1 MKANESI
8 EKYPARV
15 REYTNY
21 ALKSTKIVAK
31 NCGPRP
37 VGSEADA
44 KAREYLK
51 ADTAKF
57 CDEVKEEAFK
67 CSDKAFMSWVS
78 IGSVLLLVSAVLFVF
93 GLQAISLA
101 VTLLNVVFIVGE
113 FFFYKKV
120 LDGFFKKKETAN
132 IIGVRKASGETKR
145 RIIFCGHTDSAYE
158 WTYTYHG
165 GRPFVA
171 LAIVIAVVS
180 IAVSVAGNVI
190 AIINNGALNPS
201 IVFMNDNTFVTAFA
215 IAMLALIPAYVYTFF
230 FCNYKRP
237 VVGAVDNLT
246 GCFTSLA
253 VVKFLFDNDI
263 RFENTEVQV
272 LLTGGEEAGTRGA
285 QAYVK
290 AHKDELTDKN
300 VETVFVGVDTIHD
313 FDFMNVISKDMNG
326 FVKNDAH
333 VVELI
338 KNAAAVAGY
347 DNVSSGPISL
357 GSTDA
362 APFSQVGVPAAT
374 FVAMDP
380 TPARYYHTRLD
391 TEENLDPK
399 TMEAGVKIAL
409 ETAFL
414 FDEKGI

>member
-31 NCGPRP
+31 NFGPRP

-44 KAREYLK
+44 KAREYLMS
-51 ADTAKF
+51 DTAKF
-57 CDEVKEEAFK
+57 CDEVREERFR

-78 IGSVLLLVSAVLFVF
+78 VGSVLLMISAILFLF
-93 GLQAISLA
+93 GLYAVSLA
-101 VTLLNVVFIVGE
+101 VTVLNVFFIVFE
-113 FFFYKKV
+113 FFFYKPV
-120 LDGFFKKKETAN
+120 MDIFFKKKESGN
-132 IIGVRKASGETKR
+132 IVGIRKASGETKR
-145 RIIFCGHTDSAYE
+145 RIIFCGHTDSTYE

-171 LAIVIAVVS
+171 LAIVLAVIS
-180 IAVSVAGNVI
+180 IVVSVAGNI
-190 AIINNGALNPS
+190 MAIIYSGAVDPS
-201 IVFMNDNTFVTAFA
+201 IVFMNDNIVITVFA
-215 IAMLALIPAYVYTFF
+215 IVMLALTPAYIYTFF

-237 VVGAVDNLT
+237 VVGAIDNLT
-246 GCFTSLA
+246 GCFSSLA

-285 QAYVK
+285 KAYAK

-300 VETVFVGVDTIHD
+300 IETVFVGVDTIHD

-326 FVKNDAH
+326 LVKNDER
-333 VVELI
+333 VVDLVKEG
-338 KNAAAVAGY
+338 AVIAGY

-362 APFSQVGVPAAT
+362 APFSQIGVPAAT

-391 TEENLDPK
+391 NEEILDPK
-399 TMEAGVKIAL
+399 TMEATVKIAL

>member
-21 ALKSTKIVAK
+21 ALKSTKITAK
-31 NCGPRP
+31 TFGPRP

-51 ADTAKF
+51 GDTAKF
-57 CDEVKEEAFK
+57 CDEMKEENFS

-78 IGSVLLLVSAVLFVF
+78 VGSVLLAISAILFVF
-93 GLQAISLA
+93 GLQAVSLA
-101 VTLLNVVFIVGE
+101 VTVLNVFFIVGE
-113 FFFYKKV
+113 FFFYKHV
-120 LDGFFKKKETAN
+120 MDIFFKKKETGN

-165 GRPFVA
+165 GRPFVV
-171 LAIVIAVVS
+171 LAIVLAVISV
-180 IAVSVAGNVI
+180 IVSVAGNVV
-190 AIINNGALNPS
+190 AIINNGAINPS
-201 IVFMNDNTFVTAFA
+201 IVFMSDDKLIIAFA
-215 IAMLALIPAYVYTFF
+215 IAMLTLVPAYVYTFF

-237 VVGAVDNLT
+237 VVGAIDNLT

-272 LLTGGEEAGTRGA
+272 LLAGGEEAGTRGS
-285 QAYVK
+285 QAYTK

-300 VETVFVGVDTIHD
+300 IETVFVGVDTIHD
-313 FDFMNVISKDMNG
+313 FDFMNVISKDLNG
-326 FVKNDAH
+326 FVKNDSR

-338 KNAAAVAGY
+338 KDAAKIAGY
-347 DNVSSGPISL
+347 ENVTSGPISL

-362 APFSQVGVPAAT
+362 APFSQIGVPAAT

-380 TPARYYHTRLD
+380 TPAKYYHTRLD
-391 TEENLDPK
+391 TEEILDPK
-399 TMEAGVKIAL
+399 SMEAAVKIAL

>member
-21 ALKSTKIVAK
+21 ALKSTKIVSK
-31 NCGPRP
+31 NFGPRP

-51 ADTAKF
+51 NDATKF
-57 CDEVKEEAFK
+57 CDEAREEKFN
-67 CSDKAFMSWVS
+67 CSDKAFMSWVP
-78 IGSVLLLVSAVLFVF
+78 IGSVLLIISTILFIF
-93 GLQAISLA
+93 GLQVVSLVITA
-101 VTLLNVVFIVGE
+101 MNLFFIVSE
-113 FFFYKKV
+113 FFFYKPV
-120 LDGFFKKKETAN
+120 LDIFFKKRETGN

-145 RIIFCGHTDSAYE
+145 RIVFCGHTDSAYE

-165 GRPFVA
+165 GRPAVA
-171 LAIVIAVVS
+171 TIIVSAVVS
-180 IAVSVAGNVI
+180 LVVSFAGCVV
-190 AIINNGALNPS
+190 AIIQQGVVNPS
-201 IVFMNDNTFVTAFA
+201 VVFMNDNTVVTVFA
-215 IAMLALIPAYVYTFF
+215 IIMIVLTPFQIASFF

-237 VVGAVDNLT
+237 VTGAIDNLT

-272 LLTGGEEAGTRGA
+272 LLAGGEEAGTRGS

-290 AHKDELTDKN
+290 AHKEELADKN
-300 VETVFVGVDTIHD
+300 IQTVFVGIDTIHD

-326 FVKNDAH
+326 LVKNDDR
-333 VVELI
+333 VVNLTKE
-338 KNAAAVAGY
+338 AASVAGY

-362 APFSQVGVPAAT
+362 APFSQAGIPAAT

-380 TPARYYHTRLD
+380 SPARYYHTRLD

-399 TMEAGVKIAL
+399 TMEAAVKIAI

>member
-21 ALKSTKIVAK
+21 ALKSTKIVSK
-31 NCGPRP
+31 NFGPRP

-51 ADTAKF
+51 NDTAKF
-57 CDEVKEEAFK
+57 CDETKEEKFL
-67 CSDKAFMSWVS
+67 CSDKAFMSWVP
-78 IGSVLLLVSAVLFVF
+78 IGSVLLVLSTILFVF
-93 GLQAISLA
+93 GLQVASLA
-101 VTLLNVVFIVGE
+101 VTLLNVFFIVGE
-113 FFFYKKV
+113 FFLYKPV
-120 LDGFFKKKETAN
+120 LDIFFKKKESGN
-132 IIGVRKASGETKR
+132 IIGVRKASGETKK

-158 WTYTYHG
+158 WTYTYYG
-165 GRPFVA
+165 GRPAVA
-171 LAIVIAVVS
+171 TIIVSAVIAVV
-180 IAVSVAGNVI
+180 VSVVGSVI
-190 AIINNGALNPS
+190 AIVQNGPVNPS
-201 IVFMNDNTFVTAFA
+201 VVFMNDNKLVTVFA
-215 IAMLALIPAYVYTFF
+215 IIMLVMIPFQVASFF

-237 VVGAVDNLT
+237 VTGAIDNLT

-272 LLTGGEEAGTRGA
+272 LLAGGEEAGTRGS
-285 QAYVK
+285 QAFVK
-290 AHKDELTDKN
+290 AHKKELCDDS
-300 VETVFVGVDTIHD
+300 VETVFVGIDTIHD
-313 FDFMNVISKDMNG
+313 FDFMNVISKDLNG
-326 FVKNDAH
+326 FVKNDPR

-338 KNAAAVAGY
+338 KNAASVAGY

-357 GSTDA
+357 GSTDS
-362 APFSQVGVPAAT
+362 APLSQAGIPAAT

-391 TEENLDPK
+391 NEEILDPK
-399 TMEAGVKIAL
+399 TMEATVKIAL

-414 FDEKGI
+414 YDEKGI